1 MNGSLLKRGRDGKG
15 RRGEEEE
22 EEKHTFQEIFPPIPH
37 VGQTAYFKAK
47 ILETEE
53 DEEDEEEEE
62 EEEKGMQEEA
72 KEEEE

>member
-37 VGQTAYFKAK
+37 VG
-47 ILETEE
+47 
-53 DEEDEEEEE
+53 
-62 EEEKGMQEEA
+62 
-72 KEEEE
+72 